1 MENRWQQEVF
11 VEFAEALRQA
21 HRRVGALR
29 TDQAVDAAARQELYG
44 RLLVIAET
52 AKHDVARA
60 QQRLA
65 RLLAELDIARLP
77 EPSPEKGA
85 N

>member
-1 MENRWQQEVF
+1 M
-11 VEFAEALRQA
+11 
-21 HRRVGALR
+21 
-29 TDQAVDAAARQELYG
+29 DAAARQELYG